1 LKVSELSAHSLDVT
15 SMAATTR
22 AVVSPERGLPEFTAV
37 YDHWFRE
44 VMRWARAL
52 GAPDAEL
59 EDLTQEVFLVVRRK
73 LDGFDGRHLPA
84 WLYRITQRTVS
95 DYRRRSWFKN
105 FFSQRQEL
113 ALDEVAGAAR
123 TPEEALALADDRRRL
138 QRILESMSLKRRS
151 AFVLFEI
158 EGYSC
163 EEIAQLEQTSLSSVW
178 TRVHHARK
186 DFLARLA
193 KLERQEGSR

>member
-1 LKVSELSAHSLDVT
+1 
-15 SMAATTR
+15 
-22 AVVSPERGLPEFTAV
+22 
-37 YDHWFRE
+37 
-44 VMRWARAL
+44 MRWVRAL
-52 GAPDAEL
+52 GGPGAEL

-73 LDGFDGRHLPA
+73 LASFDGRHLPA

-105 FFSQRQEL
+105 FFSKRQDIVLEDL
-113 ALDEVAGAAR
+113 AGGAG
-123 TPEEALALADDRRRL
+123 TPEEILVHKENQRILY
-138 QRILESMSLKRRS
+138 RILESMTPKRRS

-163 EEIAQLEQTSLSSVW
+163 EEIAELEGASLSSVW

-186 DFLARLA
+186 DFVGRIA
-193 KLERQEGSR
+193 KLQRQAGTR